1 MVIRR
6 VIGSVFPGPI
16 FVCRA
21 VGIGVPLVWVSRG
34 ISARLMI
41 GLCLDQG
48 SAGRIATY
56 TSVVAT
62 SGHTPWFCRLIH
74 SACDVATLASHP
86 LGS

>member
-6 VIGSVFPGPI
+6 VIGSVFPRRL
-16 FVCRA
+16 FMCKA
-21 VGIGVPLVWVSRG
+21 VGIGVPRVWVSG
-34 ISARLMI
+34 EISTRLMI
-41 GLCLDQG
+41 GLRLDQG
-48 SAGRIATY
+48 SVGHIASY